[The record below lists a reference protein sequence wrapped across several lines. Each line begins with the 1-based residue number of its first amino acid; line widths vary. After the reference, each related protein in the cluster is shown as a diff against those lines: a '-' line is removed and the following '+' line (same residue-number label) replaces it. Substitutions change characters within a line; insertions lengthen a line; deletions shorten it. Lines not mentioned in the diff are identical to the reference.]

1 MTLSASLPFTTV
13 KRNAVTEKLVGSS
26 ALRTTITRLP
36 TPLLNA
42 VSIITVSEAIKRSI
56 SENLC
61 TKLKQLL
68 LSLLQK
74 NASRITVLMRLRP
87 AERTK
92 DV

>member
-13 KRNAVTEKLVGSS
+13 KRNAVTEKLAGSS
-26 ALRTTITRLP
+26 ASRTTTIKLL
-36 TPLLNA
+36 TPLSNA
-42 VSIITVSEAIKRSI
+42 VSIITASELIKRSI

-68 LSLLQK
+68 LSLLQN
-74 NASRITVLMRLRP
+74 NASRITVLMRLKP

-92 DV
+92 DA